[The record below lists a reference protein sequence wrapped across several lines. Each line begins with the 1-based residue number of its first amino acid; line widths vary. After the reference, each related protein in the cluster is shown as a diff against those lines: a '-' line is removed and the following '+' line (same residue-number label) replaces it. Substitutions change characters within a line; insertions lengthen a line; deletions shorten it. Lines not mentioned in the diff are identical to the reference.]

1 MEGPHWLATNPTSS
15 YMEGVIKLMNR
26 LLDMEEGQ

>member
-1 MEGPHWLATNPTSS
+1 MSYLEKRNGNPASS

-26 LLDMEEGQ
+26 LPDMEEGQ